1 MTMSS
6 EAENQRRSKW
16 GAVSFQR
23 RRFPRIDITLPVE
36 YHVVETEE
44 EKVKA
49 VVAQNI
55 SSGGLLLLLPEFQP
69 VSTCLRV
76 RLYLG
81 TRDIG
86 AGVKVAWTEILTGRE
101 KNEFRCGVCFT
112 DIVEGDLEF
121 IREFIS
127 EYMERERE

>member
-1 MTMSS
+1 MSS
-6 EAENQRRSKW
+6 KAENQRQSKW

-23 RRFPRIDITLPVE
+23 RRFPRIDIILPVE
-36 YHVVETEE
+36 YNVIETEE

-49 VVAQNI
+49 VIAQNI
-55 SSGGLLLLLPEFQP
+55 STGGLLLVLPEFQP

-81 TRDIG
+81 TRDIE
-86 AGVKVAWTEILTGRE
+86 AGVRIAWTELLTGRE
-101 KNEFRCGVCFT
+101 KSEFRCGVCFT

-127 EYMERERE
+127 EFMERERE

>member
-1 MTMSS
+1 MKTKNCFLCQSCGYSS
-6 EAENQRRSKW
+6 PKW
-16 GAVSFQR
+16 MGR
-23 RRFPRIDITLPVE
+23 CPDCGGWNTLV
-36 YHVVETEE
+36 E
-44 EKVKA
+44 EKIKA
-49 VVAQNI
+49 VIAQNI

-69 VSTCLRV
+69 VSTCLKV

-81 TRDIG
+81 IRAID

-112 DIVEGDLEF
+112 DIMEQDLEF
-121 IREFIS
+121 IREFII

>member
-1 MTMSS
+1 
-6 EAENQRRSKW
+6 
-16 GAVSFQR
+16 FQR

-36 YHVVETEE
+36 YNVVETEE

-49 VVAQNI
+49 VIAQNI
-55 SSGGLLLLLPEFQP
+55 STGGLLLVLPEFQP

-81 TRDIG
+81 TRDID
-86 AGVKVAWTEILTGRE
+86 AGVRVAWTEILTGRE
-101 KNEFRCGVCFT
+101 KNEFLCGVFFT
-112 DIVEGDLEF
+112 DIVAGDLEF
-121 IREFIS
+121 IREFIT

>member
-36 YHVVETEE
+36 YNVVETEE

-49 VVAQNI
+49 VIA
-55 SSGGLLLLLPEFQP
+55 
-69 VSTCLRV
+69 
-76 RLYLG
+76 
-81 TRDIG
+81 
-86 AGVKVAWTEILTGRE
+86 
-101 KNEFRCGVCFT
+101 
-112 DIVEGDLEF
+112 
-121 IREFIS
+121 
-127 EYMERERE
+127 